1 MPGDDQGL
9 SRRTFLRIA
18 AAAGA
23 GAACSP
29 PALPQKLIPFLVP
42 PDEIVPGRPL
52 FYRTVCRECP
62 AGCGVTARTREGRAV
77 KLEGNPE
84 DPIGRG
90 ALCARGQA
98 SIQALYA
105 PGRLG
110 GPRRR
115 GADGKLAP
123 MPWDEAEDALATALS
138 AAREKGPGRIRML
151 TRAEPGSAGAVQKAL
166 LRGLGGREEDRV
178 VFEPFDV
185 ASLRAAEEA
194 LFGIAQLP
202 VYDLAQA
209 RTVIAFGADFLETWL
224 SPVELTR
231 QLALGRGRIGPERTR
246 LIWVGPRMSATGMS
260 ADRWLRVRAG
270 GELPLALALL
280 RWLAEPGHFPDLA
293 PAVRPLSP
301 RLAALD
307 AMALVRRAGVRLE
320 ELDALGR
327 ELVARRPSALL
338 GPGIASQGPE
348 ATQLAAVL
356 LLANLALG
364 NLGRTVLH
372 GLDAMEDP
380 PSRFAD
386 VMGLMADCAAGAVDV
401 LLVHHADPVGALPSA
416 LGAAGA
422 LSKVPLV
429 VTFSSLLDATS
440 AHAHLHLPDHH
451 TLETLGEVS
460 PRRGIVAIG
469 QPVMTPLADTRAAAQ
484 VLLETA
490 GRLPQ
495 PAVHLP
501 FGDPWEFFQ
510 ARAELFLKPVA
521 GGASDLGPALRA
533 AQERGGV
540 YTQAAPEPV
549 TLNTAA
555 AERVLTLPP
564 EAPAGAPGGQAPNKE
579 GGSAASID
587 LALVLFPT
595 ALRGDGQGPRPPW
608 LDEASDT
615 VTTLSWTSW
624 AELSPAAATRLGVAP
639 GDVVAVAS
647 RAGRAELPVYVY
659 PGLRDDAV
667 AVPLGGPE
675 ALALLSP
682 DVDAASGALA
692 FAGSRATVAK
702 LGRRVALPV
711 LEGSPYQEGRSIVK
725 NVSSAAPAVK
735 RPDLSAR
742 MYPEPPH
749 PIHRWAMAIDLDR
762 CTGCQACV
770 IACYAE
776 NNVPVMGREAAV
788 MGRQMGWIRIER
800 YLGPER
806 GRLRPDLMPML
817 CQHCTNA
824 PCEPV
829 CPVYATYHTPEGLNA
844 QVYNRCVGTR
854 YCSNNCPYKVRTFNW
869 RDAQFAR
876 PLDLQ
881 LNPDVTVRSKGI
893 MEKCTFCVQRIRYA
907 EGVAKDENRPV
918 ADGEITPACV
928 QTCPAKAMVFGDA
941 NDPASR
947 VSRLAADPRGFA
959 ALEELNTRP
968 AITYLARVREEDP

>member
-1 MPGDDQGL
+1 MPGGDQEGL

-18 AAAGA
+18 ATAGAA

-29 PALPQKLIPFLVP
+29 APLPQKLIPFLVTP
-42 PDEIVPGRPL
+42 EEIIPGRPL

-105 PGRLG
+105 PDRLD

-123 MPWDEAEDALATALS
+123 ATWDEAEDGLAAALT
-138 AAREKGPGRIRML
+138 AARAKGAGRIRML
-151 TRAEPGSAGAVQKAL
+151 TRAEPGTTGAVQKAFLKL
-166 LRGLGGREEDRV
+166 LGARDADRV
-178 VFEPFDV
+178 VLEPLD
-185 ASLRAAEEA
+185 AAPLRAAEKA
-194 LFGIAQLP
+194 LFGVAQLP
-202 VYDLAQA
+202 VHDLAQA
-209 RTVIAFGADFLETWL
+209 RSIVAFGADFLETWL
-224 SPVELTR
+224 SPVELSR
-231 QLALGRGRIGPERTR
+231 QLAQGRGRVGPDRTR
-246 LIWVGPRMSATGMS
+246 LHWVDPRMSATGMS
-260 ADRWLRVRAG
+260 ADRWIRVRAG
-270 GELPLALALL
+270 GELAFALALL
-280 RWLAEPGHFPDLA
+280 RWLAEPGNLTDPA
-293 PAVRPLSP
+293 PALRPLAP

-307 AMALVRRAGVRLE
+307 PGELVRRAGVGRDE
-320 ELDALGR
+320 VAALGR

-338 GPGIASQGPE
+338 GPGLTSQGPD

-372 GLDAMEDP
+372 GLDPMEDP
-380 PSRFAD
+380 PSTFAD
-386 VMGLMADCAAGAVDV
+386 VKALLDDCAAGKVDV
-401 LLVHHADPVGALPSA
+401 LVVHHADPAGALPA
-416 LGAAGA
+416 VAGA
-422 LSKVPLV
+422 SGALAKVPLV
-429 VTFSSLLDATS
+429 VTFASLPDATG
-440 AHAHLHLPDHH
+440 ALAHLHLPDHH
-451 TLETLGEVS
+451 ALEAFGEVT

-484 VLLETA
+484 VLLEVGA
-490 GRLPQ
+490 RLP
-495 PAVHLP
+495 PPPTPPPTPLP
-501 FGDPWEFFQ
+501 GDLWEFFQ
-510 ARAELFLKPVA
+510 ARAEAFLKPVA
-521 GGASDLGPALRA
+521 AGATDVRPVLRA
-533 AQERGGV
+533 AQERGGA
-540 YTQAAPEPV
+540 YFDATPTAPPLDTV
-549 TLNTAA
+549 AA
-555 AERVLTLPP
+555 ARFLALPP
-564 EAPAGAPGGQAPNKE
+564 EAQASRPGE
-579 GGSAASID
+579 LD
-587 LALVLFPT
+587 LVLFPT
-595 ALRGDGQGPRPPW
+595 SLRGDGQGPRPRW
-608 LDEASDT
+608 LDEVSDT
-615 VTTLSWTSW
+615 VTTISWTAW
-624 AELSPAAATRLGVAP
+624 AELSPSAASRLGVAP
-639 GDVVAVAS
+639 GDLVTVAT
-647 RAGRAELPVYVY
+647 RAGKAELPAYVY

-675 ALALLSP
+675 AAALLAG
-682 DVDAASGALA
+682 DADPVSGALA
-692 FAGSRATVAK
+692 FAGGRAAVTKV
-702 LGRRVALPV
+702 GRRVPLPV

-725 NVSSAAPAVK
+725 NVSSAAPEVK

-749 PIHRWAMAIDLDR
+749 PVHRWAMAIDLDK
-762 CTGCQACV
+762 CVGCQACV
-770 IACYAE
+770 VACYAE

-806 GRLRPDLMPML
+806 GKLRPDFMPML

-869 RDAQFAR
+869 RDTQFVR

-881 LNPDVTVRSKGI
+881 LNPDVTVRSKGV

-907 EGVAKDENRPV
+907 EGVAKDESRPV
-918 ADGEITPACV
+918 ADGEITPACA
-928 QTCPAKAMVFGDA
+928 QTCPAQAIVFGDA

-947 VSRLAADPRGFA
+947 VSRLAAGPRGFGV
-959 ALEELNTRP
+959 LEELNTRP

>member
-1 MPGDDQGL
+1 MPGDHEGV

-18 AAAGA
+18 ATAGAA

-42 PDEIVPGRPL
+42 PDEIIPGRPL

-84 DPIGRG
+84 DPIGG
-90 ALCARGQA
+90 GSLCARGQA
-98 SIQALYA
+98 SMQALYA
-105 PGRLG
+105 PDRLD

-123 MPWDEAEDALATALS
+123 IPWDDAEEALAAALT
-138 AAREKGPGRIRML
+138 AAREKGPGRIRLL
-151 TRAEPGSAGAVQKAL
+151 TRSEPGSAGAVQKAL
-166 LRGLGGREEDRV
+166 LRGLGGREGDRV
-178 VFEPFDV
+178 VFEPFD
-185 ASLRAAEEA
+185 AAPLRAAEKA
-194 LFGIAQLP
+194 LFGVAQLP
-202 VYDLAQA
+202 VHDLAQA
-209 RTVIAFGADFLETWL
+209 RTVVAFGADFLETWL

-231 QLALGRGRIGPERTR
+231 QLSQGRGRVGAERTR
-246 LIWVGPRMSATGMS
+246 LLWVGPRMSATGMS
-260 ADRWLRVRAG
+260 ADRWIRVRAG

-280 RWLAEPGHFPDLA
+280 RWLVEPGHLPDLA

-307 AMALVRRAGVRLE
+307 PTALVRRAGVRLE
-320 ELDALGR
+320 DVDALGR
-327 ELVARRPSALL
+327 ELVSRRPSALL
-338 GPGIASQGPE
+338 GPGVASQGPE

-356 LLANLALG
+356 LLANVALG
-364 NLGRTVLH
+364 NVGRTVLH
-372 GLDAMEDP
+372 GLDPMEDP
-380 PSRFAD
+380 PSSFAD
-386 VMGLMADCAAGAVDV
+386 VKALLDDCAAGKVDV
-401 LLVHHADPVGALPSA
+401 LLVHHADPAGALPAA
-416 LGAAGA
+416 LGAGGA
-422 LSKVPLV
+422 LAKVPLV
-429 VTFSSLLDATS
+429 VTFASLPDAS
-440 AHAHLHLPDHH
+440 GAQAHLHLPDHH
-451 TLETLGEVS
+451 TLEAFGEVS
-460 PRRGIVAIG
+460 PRRGIVALG

-484 VLLETA
+484 VLLELA

-495 PAVHLP
+495 PATPLP
-501 FGDPWEFFQ
+501 GDLWEFFQ
-510 ARAELFLKPVA
+510 ARAEVFLKPVA
-521 GGASDLGPALRA
+521 AGATDVRPVLRT
-533 AQERGGV
+533 AQERGGA
-540 YTQAAPEPV
+540 YYEAAPGPV
-549 TLNTAA
+549 ALDASAA
-555 AERVLTLPP
+555 ARFLAPPP
-564 EAPAGAPGGQAPNKE
+564 EAPPPRTGE
-579 GGSAASID
+579 LD
-587 LALVLFPT
+587 LLFFPT
-595 ALRGDGQGPRPPW
+595 TLRGDGQGPRPTW
-608 LDEASDT
+608 LDEVSDT
-615 VTTLSWTSW
+615 VTTVSWTAW
-624 AELSPAAATRLGVAP
+624 AELSTATAARLGVVA
-639 GDVVAVAS
+639 GDVLAVAT
-647 RAGRAELPVYVY
+647 RAGRAELPAYVY
-659 PGLRDDAV
+659 PGLRDDV
-667 AVPLGGPE
+667 IAVPLGGPE
-675 ALALLSP
+675 ALALLP
-682 DVDAASGALA
+682 GDTDPASGALA
-692 FAGSRATVAK
+692 FAGARATVAK
-702 LGRRVALPV
+702 AGRRIDLPV

-725 NVSSAAPAVK
+725 NVSAAAPAVK

-749 PIHRWAMAIDLDR
+749 PVHRWAMAIDLDK
-762 CTGCQACV
+762 CTGCNACV
-770 IACYAE
+770 VACYAE

-806 GRLRPDLMPML
+806 GKLRPDFLPML

-869 RDAQFAR
+869 RDTKFVR

-918 ADGEITPACV
+918 ADGEVTPACA
-928 QTCPAKAMVFGDA
+928 QTCPAKAIVFGDA

-947 VSRLAADPRGFA
+947 VSRLAAGPRGFN
-959 ALEELNTRP
+959 ALEEINTRP

>member
-1 MPGDDQGL
+1 VPDHGEGV
-9 SRRTFLRIA
+9 SRRSFLRV

-23 GAACSP
+23 AGVACSAKP
-29 PALPQKLIPFLVP
+29 LPQKLVPFLVT
-42 PDEIVPGRPL
+42 PDEIIPGRPL

-98 SIQALYA
+98 ALQSLYA
-105 PGRLG
+105 PDRLG

-115 GADGKLAP
+115 GEGGQLAAL
-123 MPWDEAEDALATALS
+123 PWDDAEDALAQALA
-138 AAREKGPGRIRML
+138 AARKKGPGRVRLL
-151 TRAEPGSAGAVQKAL
+151 TRQETGTAGAAQRAL
-166 LRGLGGREEDRV
+166 LAALGGRDQDRV
-178 VFEPFDV
+178 VLEPFDAAAV
-185 ASLRAAEEA
+185 RAAEKA
-194 LFGIAQLP
+194 LFGKAQLP
-202 VYDLAQA
+202 TYDLASA

-231 QLALGRGRIGPERTR
+231 QLAQGRGRVGPERTR
-246 LIWVGPRMSATGMS
+246 LLWVGPRMSATGMS
-260 ADRWLRVRAG
+260 ADRWIRVRAG

-280 RWLAEPGHFPDLA
+280 RWLAEPGHLPDLA
-293 PAVRPLSP
+293 REIGPLVP
-301 RLAALD
+301 RLASLDPVAL
-307 AMALVRRAGVRLE
+307 ARRAGVAQAE
-320 ELDALGR
+320 VETLGR

-338 GPGIASQGPE
+338 GPGVASQGRE

-356 LLANLALG
+356 LLVNAALG

-372 GLDAMEDP
+372 GQDAVLDP
-380 PSRFAD
+380 PSSFAD
-386 VMGLMADCAAGAVDV
+386 VKALLADCASGAVDV
-401 LLVHHADPVGALPSA
+401 LLVHHADPVGALPA
-416 LGAAGA
+416 AAGA
-422 LSKVPLV
+422 AAALAKVPLV
-429 VTFSSLLDATS
+429 ATFSSLPDATG
-440 AHAHLHLPDHH
+440 ALAHLHLPDHH
-451 TLETLGEVS
+451 ALEALGEVS

-469 QPVMTPLADTRAAAQ
+469 QPVMTPLADTRGAAQ
-484 VLLETA
+484 VFLELA
-490 GRLPQ
+490 ARVPE
-495 PAVHLP
+495 PAAKPP
-501 FGDPWEFFQ
+501 FGDLWEMFQ
-510 ARAELFLKPVA
+510 ARAEAYLKPVA
-521 GGASDLGPALRA
+521 AGATDLAPVLRA

-540 YTQAAPEPV
+540 YAAAAPEPV
-549 TLNTAA
+549 TLAAGAA
-555 AERVLTLPP
+555 AAFLAPP
-564 EAPAGAPGGQAPNKE
+564 PAEPAAAGPGE
-579 GGSAASID
+579 MD
-587 LALVLFPT
+587 LVLFPT
-595 ALRGDGQGPRPPW
+595 TLRGDGQGPRSPW
-608 LDEASDT
+608 LDEVSDT
-615 VTTLSWTSW
+615 VTTVSWTAW
-624 AELSPAAATRLGVAP
+624 AELSPAAAARLGVAQ
-639 GDVVAVAS
+639 GDLVTLS
-647 RAGRAELPVYVY
+647 TRAGKAELPVYVY

-667 AVPLGGPE
+667 AVPLGGAE
-675 ALALLSP
+675 AAALLP
-682 DVDAASGALA
+682 ADADAASGALA
-692 FAGSRATVAK
+692 FAGARATVARS
-702 LGRRVALPV
+702 GRRTSLPV

-725 NVSSAAPAVK
+725 NVSAASPAVK

-742 MYPEPPH
+742 MYEEPKH
-749 PIHRWAMAIDLDR
+749 PVHRWAMAIDLDR

-770 IACYAE
+770 VACYAE

-806 GRLRPDLMPML
+806 GTLRPDFMPML

-907 EGVAKDENRPV
+907 EGEAKDANRTV
-918 ADGEITPACV
+918 ADGEITPACA
-928 QTCPAKAMVFGDA
+928 QTCPAQAITFGDA

-947 VSRLAADPRGFA
+947 VSRLAREPRGFA
-959 ALEELNTRP
+959 ALEEVNTRP
-968 AITYLARVREEDP
+968 AITYLARVREEEP

>member
-1 MPGDDQGL
+1 MPGDKDGL

-18 AAAGA
+18 ATAGAAGA
-23 GAACSP
+23 CSP
-29 PALPQKLIPFLVP
+29 RPTPQKLIPFLVP

-105 PGRLG
+105 PDRLD

-115 GADGKLAP
+115 GADGKVAP
-123 MPWDEAEDALATALS
+123 VPWDEAEDGLAAALT
-138 AAREKGPGRIRML
+138 AARAKGPGRVRML
-151 TRAEPGSAGAVQKAL
+151 TRAEPGTVGAVQKAFL
-166 LRGLGGREEDRV
+166 QGVGARAVDRV
-178 VFEPFDV
+178 VLEPFD
-185 ASLRAAEEA
+185 AAPLRAAEKA
-194 LFGIAQLP
+194 LFGTAQLP
-202 VYDLAQA
+202 VYDLARA
-209 RTVIAFGADFLETWL
+209 RSVVAFGADLLETWL

-231 QLALGRGRIGPERTR
+231 QLAQGRGRVGPDRTR
-246 LIWVGPRMSATGMS
+246 LHWVGPRMSATGMS
-260 ADRWLRVRAG
+260 ADRWIRVRAG
-270 GELPLALALL
+270 GELAFALALL
-280 RWLAEPGHFPDLA
+280 RWLAEPGNLPDLA
-293 PAVRPLSP
+293 PALHPLAP

-307 AMALVRRAGVRLE
+307 PGELLRRAGVARE
-320 ELDALGR
+320 EVAALGR

-338 GPGIASQGPE
+338 GPGVASQGTE

-364 NLGRTVLH
+364 NVGRTVLH
-372 GLDAMEDP
+372 GLDPMEDP
-380 PSRFAD
+380 PSTFAD
-386 VMGLMADCAAGAVDV
+386 AKALLDDCAAGKVDV
-401 LLVHHADPVGALPSA
+401 LLVHHADPVGALPAA

-422 LSKVPLV
+422 LAKVPLV
-429 VTFSSLLDATS
+429 VTFASLPDATG
-440 AHAHLHLPDHH
+440 ALAHLHLPDHH
-451 TLETLGEVS
+451 TLEAFGEVS
-460 PRRGIVAIG
+460 PRRGIVAMG

-484 VLLETA
+484 VLLEVA
-490 GRLPQ
+490 GRLP
-495 PAVHLP
+495 PPPTPPPTPLP
-501 FGDPWEFFQ
+501 GDLWEFFQ
-510 ARAELFLKPVA
+510 ARAEAFLKPVA
-521 GGASDLGPALRA
+521 AGGTDLRPVLHA
-533 AQERGGV
+533 AQERGGA
-540 YTQAAPEPV
+540 YFQAAPAAVALDASAAARLLAPPPGA
-549 TLNTAA
+549 TAA
-555 AERVLTLPP
+555 K
-564 EAPAGAPGGQAPNKE
+564 PGE
-579 GGSAASID
+579 ID
-587 LALVLFPT
+587 LLLFPT
-595 ALRGDGQGPRPPW
+595 TLRGDGQGPRPRW
-608 LDEASDT
+608 LEEISDT
-615 VTTLSWTSW
+615 VTTISWTAW
-624 AELSPAAATRLGVAP
+624 AELSPSTAARLGVVP
-639 GDVVAVAS
+639 GDLLAVAT
-647 RAGRAELPVYVY
+647 RAGRAELPAYVY
-659 PGLRDDAV
+659 PGLRDDLV

-675 ALALLSP
+675 ASALLAGELDP
-682 DVDAASGALA
+682 ASGALA
-692 FAGSRATVAK
+692 FAGGRAAVTK
-702 LGRRVALPV
+702 IGRRIPLPV
-711 LEGSPYQEGRSIVK
+711 LEGSPYQEGRSVVK

-742 MYPEPPH
+742 MYPEPRH
-749 PIHRWAMAIDLDR
+749 PAHRWAMAIDLDQ
-762 CTGCQACV
+762 CIGCQACV
-770 IACYAE
+770 VACYAE

-806 GRLRPDLMPML
+806 GKLRPDLMPML

-881 LNPDVTVRSKGI
+881 LNPDVTVRSKGV

-907 EGVAKDENRPV
+907 EGVARDESRPV
-918 ADGEITPACV
+918 ADGEITPACA
-928 QTCPAKAMVFGDA
+928 QTCPAQAIVFGDA

-947 VSRLAADPRGFA
+947 VSRLAAGPRGFG